1 MSSGEVEQQGG
12 GEAAESASLLDQVLT
27 QTPNVQADEAKQ
39 LYSSLVEEALKGT
52 CTWDKDVTRTIQ
64 GAMEN
69 IDRAVSE
76 QLSAIMHN
84 PRFQKLEGS
93 WRGLNYLVMN
103 SETSTT
109 LKLKLLN
116 GTKKDVMKDLDKAV
130 EFDQS
135 NLFKKI
141 YENEF
146 GMPGGEPYGALI
158 GDYEF
163 ENNPD
168 DIGMLEK
175 LSGVAGA
182 SFAPF
187 ISAAAPEMFGLESF
201 EGLSKP
207 RDLAKIFDTKA
218 YIPWRSFRDSEDSRF
233 VTLTMPRTLARSP
246 YGVGQFEKSVDEFD
260 FNEIEYDSDGKAKP
274 VPHDNY
280 CWMNTAYVMG
290 ARLTDA
296 FSKTGFC
303 TAIRGAENGGKVE
316 GLPTHI
322 FKTDE
327 GDDDQKCPTEV
338 AITDRREKEL
348 SDLGFLPLCH
358 YKNTDYSVFFGGQTA
373 QKPKQYEGP
382 NGAAATSNAEISAR
396 MPYLFA
402 VSRFTH
408 FVKCIVRDK
417 IGSFKEGPDIQAFLH
432 DWIHNY
438 VSADPNASEQA
449 RASYPL
455 REAQVEVKEIPGAPG
470 SYNAVMHL
478 RPWLQLEELTT
489 SMRLVANLPNTGG

>member
-1 MSSGEVEQQGG
+1 MSSGELEQQAA
-12 GEAAESASLLDQVLT
+12 GEAAESASLFDQVLN
-27 QTPNVQADEAKQ
+27 QTPNVKEDEAKK
-39 LYSSLVEEALKGT
+39 LYTSLIEEALKGT
-52 CTWDKDVTRTIQ
+52 ATWDKDVTRTIQ
-64 GAMEN
+64 GAMAR
-69 IDRAVSE
+69 IDEAVSK
-76 QLSAIMHN
+76 QLSEIMHN
-84 PRFQKLEGS
+84 ERFQKLEGT

-109 LKLKLLN
+109 LKLKVLN

-135 NLFKKI
+135 QLFKKI

-146 GMPGGEPYGALI
+146 GTPGGEPYGALI
-158 GDYEF
+158 GDFEF

-175 LSGVAGA
+175 LSGVAA
-182 SFAPF
+182 AAFAPF
-187 ISAAAPEMFGLESF
+187 ISAASPDMFGMKSF

-218 YIPWRSFRDSEDSRF
+218 YIPWQSFRDSEDSRF

-246 YGVGQFEKSVDEFD
+246 YGVGQFEKTVEEFD
-260 FNEIEYDSDGKAKP
+260 FNEIEYDDDGKAKP
-274 VPHDNY
+274 VPHGDY

-296 FSKTGFC
+296 FAQTSFC

-322 FKTDE
+322 FKSDE

-358 YKNTDYSVFFGGQTA
+358 YKNTDYSVFFGAQST
-373 QKPKQYEGP
+373 QKPKVYEGK
-382 NGAAATSNAEISAR
+382 NGAAATANAAISAR
-396 MPYLFA
+396 LPYLMA
-402 VSRFTH
+402 CSRFTH

-438 VSADPNASEQA
+438 VASDPNPSEKQ

-455 REAQVEVKEIPGAPG
+455 AAAQVEVKEIPGAPG

-489 SMRLVANLPNTGG
+489 SMRMVARLPNKGG